1 MNLSGETK
9 SEGEM
14 KTVKKRG
21 MGFVALVIVLEA
33 VFSFFLYLSLAE
45 KVFVVVPAGATAG
58 VPGLISYQGMLTNAS
73 GTALNSNGAAYC
85 FAYSIWNSPTVGAGN
100 ELWPLQSIGDAS
112 NSPQFSTTTVTNGV
126 FSDQLGRVDSLAGL
140 DFVSTSTYYLQVQVE
155 TSSPS
160 CTGTFETLSPRQ
172 QITSDG
178 WAQTAQ
184 SVYGNLLRTV
194 YTSTSTGTVYIG
206 AGTYSA
212 TNGIVQIGSGSGGTA
227 GQQTLLSLDEVN
239 AGSENIGTACTQ
251 KGTLWYDNT
260 LNHVMVCEGAQMQ
273 EISNQSGPPGQFSYW
288 NASGTFLSATSSL
301 YFSSTTGFVGVA
313 TSVPQTAFAVAG
325 TSTFAGGVTI
335 SGNATNTTAYFSGA
349 VTATGTLGV
358 GGVATFASA
367 LDASSTAGFSG
378 AATFAGTATFAN
390 TATFN
395 STISQTAGT
404 AAFLVTTITGHLIS
418 AGTTPSKS
426 CTGNITGHDTAGLIG
441 LTAATTSCT
450 VTFSSV
456 FSTNAPACMVEVA
469 SGSPVAFKVSS
480 TLTNVVIT
488 DASSTA
494 MPIGTTLSYHC
505 FGL

>member
-1 MNLSGETK
+1 
-9 SEGEM
+9 
-14 KTVKKRG
+14 
-21 MGFVALVIVLEA
+21 
-33 VFSFFLYLSLAE
+33 
-45 KVFVVVPAGATAG
+45 
-58 VPGLISYQGMLTNAS
+58 MLTNAS

-85 FAYSIWNSPTVGAGN
+85 FAYSIWNNSAVGSGN

-126 FSDQLGRVDSLAGL
+126 FSDQLGRVDNLQGL

-178 WAQTAQ
+178 WAQTSQ

-194 YTSTSTGTVYIG
+194 YTSTSTGTVYLG

-212 TNGIVQIGSGSGGTA
+212 TNGIVQVGNGQGGTA

-239 AGSENIGTACTQ
+239 SGSENIGATCSQ
-251 KGTLWYDNT
+251 KGALWYDNI
-260 LNHVMVCEGAQMQ
+260 LGHVMVCEGTQMQ
-273 EISNQSGPPGQFSYW
+273 EIANQSGPPGQFSYW

-301 YFSSTTGFVGVA
+301 YFSSTTGFIGVA

-335 SGNATNTTAYFSGA
+335 SGNATQTEAYFSGA
-349 VTATGTLGV
+349 VTATSTLGV
-358 GGVATFASA
+358 GGVANFASA

-390 TATFN
+390 TATFS

-404 AAFLVTTITGHLIS
+404 TGLLVTTITGHLIS
-418 AGTTPSKS
+418 AGTAPTKS
-426 CTGNITGHDTAGLIG
+426 CAANITGHDTAGLIN
-441 LTAATTSCT
+441 LRPPLP
-450 VTFSSV
+450 VV
-456 FSTNAPACMVEVA
+456 RLHLIPPLPPNAPSCMMAIA
-469 SGSPVAFKVSS
+469 SGTPVALK
-480 TLTNVVIT
+480 
-488 DASSTA
+488 
-494 MPIGTTLSYHC
+494 
-505 FGL
+505 